1 MKKTKDFMQPFKK
14 MLVFLKEVA
23 LQAKKVNWP
32 SMKEALRYTVIVLF
46 VSLVMAIFLGGIDYG
61 FTTFL
66 NKIIL
71 R

>member
-1 MKKTKDFMQPFKK
+1 MKKTKDFLRPFNK
-14 MLVFLKEVA
+14 MVVFLKEVA

-32 SMKEALRYTVIVLF
+32 SMREALRYTVVVLF
-46 VSLVMAIFLGGIDYG
+46 VSLVMAAFLGGIDYG

-66 NKIIL
+66 NKIII